1 MKQALLAALSWVKG
15 LFTRNIG
22 MKVGALVFAFLLWSF
37 VLAEQNPPKEKI
49 FGNVYVSYA
58 TSEALRAKGLTSAQ
72 PFSEILGTAAVTV
85 EANANELSFI
95 TEEMITA
102 EVDLS
107 AITEPGEYL
116 LPVKASSLTPAGTI
130 VRVNPSEVAVTIEAV
145 VAREVPLEIRV
156 EGEKNGALYYG

>member
-1 MKQALLAALSWVKG
+1 MKKALLAALSWVKG

-72 PFSEILGTAAVTV
+72 PFSEILGCG
-85 EANANELSFI
+85 
-95 TEEMITA
+95 
-102 EVDLS
+102 DGG
-107 AITEPGEYL
+107 GE
-116 LPVKASSLTPAGTI
+116 
-130 VRVNPSEVAVTIEAV
+130 
-145 VAREVPLEIRV
+145 RERAFVYH
-156 EGEKNGALYYG
+156 GGNDHG